1 MTNRWRRFVWLSIGI
16 DYQYQ
21 SIDKLVSIGCRL
33 AETELTHKKSTLYAV
48 IVNTI
53 HFNVNRRTIS
63 LFSLKRQR
71 PVHGNPVYFWQI
83 KSLFHGPIFLLQ
95 KTESGCIG
103 LWQKNSGNRSCTF
116 ANNETANNSSM
127 SCCKIMKKAAI
138 TSLVITNLIV
148 LKTKTFTSKRQR
160 W

>member
-33 AETELTHKKSTLYAV
+33 AETELTRKKTTLYAV
-48 IVNTI
+48 IINTI

-71 PVHGNPVYFWQI
+71 PVHGNPVLFLTNL
-83 KSLFHGPIFLLQ
+83 KFHGPTFLLQ
-95 KTESGCIG
+95 KTESGCIL
-103 LWQKNSGNRSCTF
+103 LWQKNSGNRSCTY
-116 ANNETANNSSM
+116 AINETANNSSM
-127 SCCKIMKKAAI
+127 IDD
-138 TSLVITNLIV
+138 SLWRCTVYSVKPLPGR
-148 LKTKTFTSKRQR
+148 LA
-160 W
+160 